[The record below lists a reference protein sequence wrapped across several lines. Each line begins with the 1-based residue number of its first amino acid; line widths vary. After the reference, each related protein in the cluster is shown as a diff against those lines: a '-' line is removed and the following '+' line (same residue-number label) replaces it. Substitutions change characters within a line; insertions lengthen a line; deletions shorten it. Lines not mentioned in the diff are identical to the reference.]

1 VSFAQR
7 VAARAPFA
15 PANLLRLSLNLIL
28 GRRAFLVTLVAV
40 DLIAT
45 NFAFYLA
52 YYLRYVYELGG
63 EVPGES
69 AVDFSVYAPVQALFV
84 AVCLLGFQ
92 LRGSYSLPRGSSL
105 TREAGAII
113 GSTAIA
119 TMLVFALVS
128 MLHYPASSRLTFIY
142 AWILAVALCIVG
154 RATVRLARAQLH
166 RAGLGVERV
175 IVVGNNRQA
184 RMVMQMLAQQAHLGY
199 RVLGFVDDAVR
210 NDFGRFRA
218 LGPTQHLPTLIPQ
231 LGADRVIVALP
242 AAQHGDI
249 MWVLD
254 HCRQDGVSYSLVP
267 DLFELRLSHVNL
279 ETVSGIPLLA
289 FDETKI
295 AGWNLFV
302 KRALDVIV
310 SGALLLLLA
319 PVFGLVALAIK
330 LESPGPVLFRQVR
343 LGRYGVPF
351 TCYKLRSM
359 HERAEDEI
367 GQLLELNEA
376 DGPIFKI
383 RADPRLTRVGQLLR
397 HTSMDELPQL
407 WNVLR
412 GEMSLVGPR
421 PPIPDEVER
430 YEEWHRRRLDVVP
443 GITGLWQVSG
453 RSHLSFDEMVMLDIY
468 YIENWSLSLDLQI
481 LARTGPAVMA
491 GNGAF

>member
-1 VSFAQR
+1 MTFVQR
-7 VAARAPFA
+7 AATKAPTA
-15 PANLLRLSLNLIL
+15 PPSILRLGVNLVL
-28 GRRAFLVTLVAV
+28 GPRAFLVTLIAV

-45 NFAFYLA
+45 NLAFYIA
-52 YYLRYVYELGG
+52 YLLRYAYELGG
-63 EVPGES
+63 EVPGEN
-69 AVDFSVYAPVQALFV
+69 AVDFAAYVPVHALFV
-84 AVCLLGFQ
+84 AICLLGYQ
-92 LRGSYSLPRGSSL
+92 LRGIYALPRGSSL
-105 TREAGAII
+105 IREAGAII

-119 TMLVFALVS
+119 AMVVFAIAS
-128 MLHYPASSRLTFIY
+128 MVRYPASSRLTFIY
-142 AWILAVALCIVG
+142 AWILAVTLCIIG
-154 RATVRLARAQLH
+154 RATIRMIRAQLH

-210 NDFGRFRA
+210 DDFGRFRA
-218 LGPTQHLPTLIPQ
+218 LGPTQNLASLVPQ
-231 LGADRVIVALP
+231 LAADRVIVALP
-242 AAQHGDI
+242 ASQHGDI

-254 HCRQDGVSYSLVP
+254 RCRQDGVSYSLVP

-289 FDETKI
+289 FDETNI

-302 KRALDVIV
+302 KRVIDVVV
-310 SGALLLLLA
+310 SAFLLVLLSPVLA
-319 PVFGLVALAIK
+319 ALAIAIR
-330 LESPGPVLFRQVR
+330 LESRGPALFRQIR
-343 LGRYGVPF
+343 LGKGGLPF
-351 TCYKLRSM
+351 TCYKFRSM
-359 HERAEDEI
+359 HERAEEEI

-397 HTSMDELPQL
+397 RASIDELPQL

-421 PPIPDEVER
+421 PPIPEEVER
-430 YEEWHRRRLDVVP
+430 YEEWHRRRLEVVP

-453 RSHLSFDEMVMLDIY
+453 RSELSFDEMVMLDIY
-468 YIENWSLSLDLQI
+468 YIENWSLGLDLQI
-481 LARTGPAVMA
+481 LARTGPAVL
-491 GNGAF
+491 GGSGAF

>member
-1 VSFAQR
+1 MSLAQR
-7 VAARAPFA
+7 TAANAPTT
-15 PANLLRLSLNLIL
+15 PANILRLGINLVL
-28 GRRAFLVTLVAV
+28 GRRALLGTLIAV

-45 NFAFYLA
+45 NLAFFLA
-52 YYLRYVYELGG
+52 YQLRYVYELGG

-69 AVDFSVYAPVQALFV
+69 AVDFGAYIPVHVMFV
-84 AVCLLGFQ
+84 AFSLLGYQ

-113 GSTAIA
+113 GSSAIA
-119 TMLVFALVS
+119 AMLVFALAS
-128 MLHYPASSRLTFIY
+128 MVRYPASSRLTFIY
-142 AWILAVALCIVG
+142 AWILAVAIGIAG
-154 RATVRLARAQLH
+154 RATIRVVRAQLH
-166 RAGLGVERV
+166 RAGIGVERV
-175 IVVGNNRQA
+175 VVVGNNRQA

-218 LGPTQHLPTLIPQ
+218 LGPTQNLPMLVSQ
-231 LGADRVIVALP
+231 LGVDRVIVSLP

-254 HCRQDGVSYSLVP
+254 HCRQDGVSYSMVP

-289 FDETKI
+289 FDETNI

-302 KRALDVIV
+302 KRALDVTV
-310 SGALLLLLA
+310 SAALLLVLA
-319 PVFGLVALAIK
+319 PVFAAVAIAIK
-330 LESPGPVLFRQVR
+330 LDSRGPVLFRQIR
-343 LGRYGVPF
+343 LGRAGVPF
-351 TCYKLRSM
+351 TCYKFRSM

-367 GQLLELNEA
+367 GHLLDQNEA

-383 RADPRLTRVGQLLR
+383 RADPRLTGVGQWLR
-397 HTSMDELPQL
+397 RSSIEELPQL
-407 WNVLR
+407 WNVLI

-430 YEEWHRRRLDVVP
+430 YEEWQRRRLEVVP

-453 RSHLSFDEMVMLDIY
+453 RSALSFDEMVMLDLY
-468 YIENWSLSLDLQI
+468 YIENWSLGLDLQI
-481 LARTGPAVMA
+481 LARTGPAVLA
-491 GNGAF
+491 GSGAF